1 MKITETYKMTTISTP
16 RQTTQILHSG
26 YDPASEHGAVI
37 PPLHL
42 STTFTFGNDGGYD
55 YSRSGNP
62 TREALEDTLA
72 ALDNASYALAYSSGS
87 AVLANI
93 AALIKPGEELLFSTD
108 AYGGTYRYVVQVLGA
123 QGIGH
128 QITDFTDLVAVEKI
142 LATRTVK
149 IVWAET
155 PTNPLLKVTD
165 ITALALLAHTYGA
178 LLVVDNTF
186 ATPIIQ
192 KPLDLGADI
201 VVYSTTKYINGHSD
215 SIGGSL
221 AVSDDKLYERLKFL
235 QNAIGAILSP
245 FDAWLTLRGLRTLEL
260 RMHQHVKSARA
271 IAELLNKHQKIKQVY
286 YPELFTG
293 KQGEIVTKQMA
304 LPGGIV
310 SVELKPE
317 YDVQKFLQALRYF
330 PLAESLGGV
339 ESLIDHPASMTHASI
354 PRAEREK
361 IGLSDGLFR
370 ISVGIENTD
379 DLVADIEN
387 ALNTL

>member
-1 MKITETYKMTTISTP
+1 MTTTH
-16 RQTTQILHSG
+16 TTGFTTHLLHSG
-26 YDPASEHGAVI
+26 YDPTSEHGAVI

-93 AALIKPGEELLFSTD
+93 AALIKPGEELLFSSN
-108 AYGGTYRYVVQVLGA
+108 AYGGTYRYVVQVLGV

-128 QITDFTDLVAVEKI
+128 RITDFTDLANVERALQANTI
-142 LATRTVK
+142 K
-149 IVWAET
+149 IVWVET
-155 PTNPLLKVTD
+155 PTNPLLKVAD
-165 ITALALLAHTYGA
+165 IAALAELAHSYGA

-221 AVSDDKLYERLKFL
+221 AVHDDKLYERLKFL

-260 RMHQHVKSARA
+260 RMNQHVTSAQA
-271 IAELLNKHQKIKQVY
+271 IALLLNKHKKIKQVY

-293 KQGEIVTKQMA
+293 GQGEIVAKQMA

-317 YDVQKFLQALRYF
+317 YDAQKFLAALKYF

-339 ESLIDHPASMTHASI
+339 ESLIDHPASMTHAAI

-370 ISVGIENTD
+370 ISVGIENTA
-379 DLVADIEN
+379 DLLEDIQA
-387 ALNTL
+387 ALDTL

>member
-1 MKITETYKMTTISTP
+1 MTTTLIP
-16 RQTTQILHSG
+16 GPTTQLLHSG

-62 TREALEDTLA
+62 TRETLEDTLA
-72 ALDNASYALAYSSGS
+72 VLDNASYALAYSSGS

-93 AALIKPGEELLFSTD
+93 AALIKPGEELLFSSD
-108 AYGGTYRYVVQVLGA
+108 AYGGTYRYVVQVLGG

-128 QITDFTDLVAVEKI
+128 RITDFTDLAAVEKVLQTNTI
-142 LATRTVK
+142 K

-155 PTNPLLKVTD
+155 PTNPLLKVAD
-165 ITALALLAHTYGA
+165 IAALAELAHTYNA

-192 KPLDLGADI
+192 KPLDFGADI
-201 VVYSTTKYINGHSD
+201 VVYSTTKYINGHTD

-221 AVSDDKLYERLKFL
+221 AVRDDKLYEKLKFL

-260 RMHQHVKSARA
+260 RMNQHVTSARA
-271 IAELLNKHQKIKQVY
+271 IAQLLNNHVKIKKVY
-286 YPELFTG
+286 YPELFTDD
-293 KQGEIVTKQMA
+293 QGEIVAKQMA

-317 YDVQKFLQALRYF
+317 YDVQKFLAALKYF

-339 ESLIDHPASMTHASI
+339 ESLIDHPTSMTHAAI
-354 PRAEREK
+354 PRDEREK

-370 ISVGIENTD
+370 ISVGIENTA
-379 DLVADIEN
+379 DLVGDIES
-387 ALNTL
+387 ALDAL